1 MNITLTLNMVMYG
14 ISASLLVG
22 ACITIAKSADYAVMI
37 CTIMDFEGKNISYN
51 MKYYMTVWLT
61 HCKNI

>member
-1 MNITLTLNMVMYG
+1 MYG